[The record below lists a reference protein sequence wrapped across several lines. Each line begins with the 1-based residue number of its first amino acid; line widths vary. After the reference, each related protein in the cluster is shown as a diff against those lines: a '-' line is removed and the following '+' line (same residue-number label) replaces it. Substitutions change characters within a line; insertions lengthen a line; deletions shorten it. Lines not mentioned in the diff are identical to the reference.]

1 MQKYFISKEK
11 LNECIIDTDDAFHIS
26 TVMRSKVGDEILVS
40 DQERCVLAKITS
52 IEKNKVTFEIK
63 EELKANNELPVKVT
77 IFQGYPKGD
86 KLEEIIKHSTEL
98 GAYAF
103 MPTIM
108 KRSLFKLDPKKKN
121 TKLERFQKIAK
132 EVSEQSFRL
141 IIPKV
146 IDILG
151 LKKIDFNEYDKLI
164 LCYEESSKKG
174 DLVNFKS
181 IVKNLKKDDKVR
193 VVIGPEGGID
203 EAELEYLSK
212 LGFVSCGLGPR
223 ILRTETAAAYVLSS
237 ISYEMEL
244 K

>member
-26 TVMRSKVGDEILVS
+26 TVMRFKIGDEILVS
-40 DQERCVLAKITS
+40 DEERCFKARLKTID
-52 IEKNKVTFEIK
+52 NKCVTFEKI
-63 EELKANNELPVKVT
+63 EELKNNNELPVKVT

-103 MPTIM
+103 VPTIM

-121 TKLERFQKIAK
+121 SKLERFQKIAK
-132 EVSEQSFRL
+132 EASEQSFRL

-146 IDILG
+146 LDILN
-151 LKKIDFNEYDKLI
+151 LKEIDFKNYDKLI
-164 LCYEESSKKG
+164 LCYEESSKSG
-174 DLVNFKS
+174 DLINFKKIIKS
-181 IVKNLKKDDKVR
+181 LKQDDKIA

-203 EAELEYLSK
+203 ESELKYLEN
-212 LGFVSCGLGPR
+212 LGFVCCGLGPR
-223 ILRTETAAAYVLSS
+223 ILRTETAASYVLSS

>member
-26 TVMRSKVGDEILVS
+26 TVMRSKIGDEILVS

-132 EVSEQSFRL
+132 EASEQSFRL

-151 LKKIDFNEYDKLI
+151 LKEIDFKEYDKLI
-164 LCYEESSKKG
+164 LCYEESSKNG

>member
-132 EVSEQSFRL
+132 EASEQSFRL

-151 LKKIDFNEYDKLI
+151 LKEIDFNEYDKLI
-164 LCYEESSKKG
+164 LCYEESSKNG

>member
-132 EVSEQSFRL
+132 EASEQSFRL

-146 IDILG
+146 IDILA
-151 LKKIDFNEYDKLI
+151 LKEIDFKKYDKLI
-164 LCYEESSKKG
+164 LCYEESSKNG

>member
-132 EVSEQSFRL
+132 EASEQSFRL

-151 LKKIDFNEYDKLI
+151 LKEIDFNEYDKLI

>member
-1 MQKYFISKEK
+1 MQKYFISEEK
-11 LNECIIDTDDAFHIS
+11 LNNGIIDTDDAFHIT
-26 TVMRSKVGDEILVS
+26 TVMRFKIGDEILVS
-40 DQERCVLAKITS
+40 DEKRTCLAKIKTLS
-52 IEKNKVTFEIK
+52 NSAVTFEIEK
-63 EELKANNELPVKVT
+63 ELDNKNELPVKVT

-103 MPTIM
+103 VPTMM

-132 EVSEQSFRL
+132 EASEQSFRL

-146 IDILG
+146 IDILS
-151 LKKIDFNEYDKLI
+151 LKEIDFKEYDKLI
-164 LCYEESSKKG
+164 LCYEESSKTG
-174 DLVNFKS
+174 DLVNFKGIIKS
-181 IVKNLKKDDKVR
+181 LKENDKVA

-203 EAELEYLSK
+203 EAELDYLLK
-212 LGFVSCGLGPR
+212 LGFIPCGLGPR
-223 ILRTETAAAYVLSS
+223 ILRTETAASYVLSS

>member
-98 GAYAF
+98 GAFAF
-103 MPTIM
+103 VPTIM
-108 KRSLFKLDPKKKN
+108 KRSLFKLDPKKKES
-121 TKLERFQKIAK
+121 KLERFRKIAK
-132 EVSEQSFRL
+132 EASEQSFRL

-146 IDILG
+146 IDILS
-151 LKKIDFNEYDKLI
+151 LKEIDFKEYGKLI
-164 LCYEESSKKG
+164 LCYEESSKTG
-174 DLVNFKS
+174 DLVNFKG
-181 IVKNLKKDDKVR
+181 IVKSLKKDDR
-193 VVIGPEGGID
+193 VAVLIGPEGGID
-203 EAELEYLSK
+203 EAELKYLESI
-212 LGFVSCGLGPR
+212 GFIACGLGPR
-223 ILRTETAAAYVLSS
+223 ILRTETAASYVLSS

>member
-40 DQERCVLAKITS
+40 DQEKCVLAKITS

-132 EVSEQSFRL
+132 EASEQSFRL

-151 LKKIDFNEYDKLI
+151 LKEIDFNEYDKLI